1 MATHRKRD
9 WFVILRELMKA
20 GVSMSK
26 VARKCNRD
34 PTTVYKWADGGE
46 PKESDARIVLALYAS
61 ACPEKYIEHQR
72 EFEIRVQRSASESA
86 PAPASVPT
94 RAPNDPLETREGTL

>member
-46 PKESDARIVLALYAS
+46 PKESDARVVLALYARY
-61 ACPEKYIEHQR
+61 CPDKYREHQKA
-72 EFEIRVQRSASESA
+72 FDIRFDMDAVTESGEQ
-86 PAPASVPT
+86 
-94 RAPNDPLETREGTL
+94 LGLL

>member
-9 WFVILRELMKA
+9 WFVILRDLMKA

-34 PTTVYKWADGGE
+34 ATTVYKWADGGE
-46 PKESDARIVLALYAS
+46 PKESDARVVLALYAKH
-61 ACPEKYIEHQR
+61 CPGKYREHQKAFDIR
-72 EFEIRVQRSASESA
+72 IEIDAVTEVGEQ
-86 PAPASVPT
+86 
-94 RAPNDPLETREGTL
+94 LGLL